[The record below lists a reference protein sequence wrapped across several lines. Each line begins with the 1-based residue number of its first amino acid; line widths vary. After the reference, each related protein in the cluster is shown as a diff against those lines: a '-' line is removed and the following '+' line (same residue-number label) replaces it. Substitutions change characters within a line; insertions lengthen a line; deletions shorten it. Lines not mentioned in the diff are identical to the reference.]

1 MQILSKDSMEMERH
15 CIFEFVQFLI
25 SKFGRVAG
33 IIAQT
38 IVVKE
43 GAEGFRCGLA
53 RPEI

>member
-15 CIFEFVQFLI
+15 CIFKFVQLLI
-25 SKFGRVAG
+25 SKFGRVVG

-38 IVVKE
+38 IVIEE
-43 GAEGFRCGLA
+43 GVEGFRCGLA